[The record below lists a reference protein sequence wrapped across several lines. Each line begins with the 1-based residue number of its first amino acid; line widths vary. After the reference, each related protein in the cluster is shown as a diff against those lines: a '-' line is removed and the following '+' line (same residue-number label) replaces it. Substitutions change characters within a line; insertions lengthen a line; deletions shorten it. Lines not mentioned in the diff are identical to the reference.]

1 MPLLEETEL
10 PVLKAVLAWKLL
22 RNSALYLSSKYI
34 DLMVEFNADLY
45 GVSEKNPRA
54 RKCYYSVQSSTPW
67 PMAKLYVGVS
77 SFPFRER
84 ECRESEGN
92 VVSVHTA
99 HARGGAVLHM
109 CCTHTRRLAMHA
121 ALTLEPCRKLAH
133 PRAP

>member
-1 MPLLEETEL
+1 MNKPFFPKLNALLAETEL

-84 ECRESEGN
+84 
-92 VVSVHTA
+92 V
-99 HARGGAVLHM
+99 
-109 CCTHTRRLAMHA
+109 
-121 ALTLEPCRKLAH
+121 P
-133 PRAP
+133 